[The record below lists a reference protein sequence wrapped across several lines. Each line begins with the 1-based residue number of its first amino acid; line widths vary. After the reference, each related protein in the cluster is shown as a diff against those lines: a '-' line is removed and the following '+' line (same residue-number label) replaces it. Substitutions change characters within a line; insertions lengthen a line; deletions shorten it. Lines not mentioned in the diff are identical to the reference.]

1 MNLKPLLILVLVA
14 LLAQPNEGRRRRTN
28 NSCTRHNQCYTGRC
42 IRHNDYLCGL
52 GSKFRHQSFVSVDF
66 LKMSNYFVGFIGNIF
81 GGGRRR
87 KQKICHS
94 YKCAQCTSNRHCSGN
109 QYCSGYTCV
118 SHQTYTQAPYSYTTT
133 KSPFYNNNANYNNYN
148 KDYNNFNSY
157 KFTTPKPFDFPTS
170 KYNNFDTSKYTNF
183 DTSSFNTNFD
193 SSSSF
198 SADEFG
204 AFGLKK

>member
-1 MNLKPLLILVLVA
+1 MGDYVLQSSSANNLQFAMNLKPLLILVLVA

-28 NSCTRHNQCYTGRC
+28 NSCTRNNQCYTGRC

-52 GSKFRHQSFVSVDF
+52 GS
-66 LKMSNYFVGFIGNIF
+66 FIGNIF

-118 SHQTYTQAPYSYTTT
+118 SHQTYTPYTTT
-133 KSPFYNNNANYNNYN
+133 KSPFYDFT
-148 KDYNNFNSY
+148 KDFKNFNSY
-157 KFTTPKPFDFPTS
+157 TPKPFEFTTPKPFDFPKSNSYT
-170 KYNNFDTSKYTNF
+170 KPFDAQKFISDLK
-183 DTSSFNTNFD
+183 
-193 SSSSF
+193 
-198 SADEFG
+198 AKH
-204 AFGLKK
+204 GLN